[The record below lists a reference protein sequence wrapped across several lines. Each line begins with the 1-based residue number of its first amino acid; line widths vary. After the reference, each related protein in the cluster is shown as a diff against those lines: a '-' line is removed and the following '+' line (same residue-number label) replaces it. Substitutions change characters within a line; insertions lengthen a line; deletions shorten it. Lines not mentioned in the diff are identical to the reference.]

1 MAFDVLTL
9 KNPNTGELK
18 QAPVGFSWTTFFF
31 GFFPAIF
38 RNDWKHV
45 AIMVILAMFTFGVS
59 SIVFAFIYNKMYI
72 KDLIFSKGFKVTG
85 CRSGNLQGISNNVGL
100 ELPMA

>member
-38 RNDWKHV
+38 RSDWKHV
-45 AIMVILAMFTFGVS
+45 AIMAILAMFTFGVS

-72 KDLIFSKGFKVTG
+72 KDLIFTKGFKVTG
-85 CRSGNLQGISNNVGL
+85 CRSGNLQFISNNVGL
-100 ELPMA
+100 ELPMV